1 MPPEPTTRPAPA
13 LSPAKLAL
21 REARL
26 RGASR
31 AAPIPRRPAGEDA
44 PLSFAQERLWFLDR
58 LQPGLTAYNL
68 GNGLR
73 FAGGVDEGALRRALG
88 EVARRHEALRTTF
101 REIHGTPVQVV
112 HPPAE
117 VPLPVD
123 DLSGLQ
129 GEEAEE
135 AVRRLAADET
145 ARPFDLAAGPLWR
158 ARLLRLAGN
167 EHVLLLCV
175 HHIVSD
181 GWSMGVLSRE
191 LMALYGAFA
200 AGRPSPLPELPVQ
213 YADFARWQREQLQGE
228 GLETQLAFWK
238 RLLAGMPELLELPT
252 DFPRP
257 AVQTYRGAREGFVLE
272 GELVQRLEA
281 LAHAEGASLFMVLLA
296 AYQVLLSRHAGTDD
310 VVVGSPI
317 AGRVRRE
324 TEPLVGS
331 FANTLVLRTDLSGDP
346 TFREV
351 VRRVRDV
358 TLGVYEH
365 QAMPFE
371 KLVAELRPER
381 SLSHSPLCQAG
392 FILLNLGTPG
402 APGAT
407 GATGDEGLRAVEMDG
422 GSALFDLNLVLNGHS
437 GGMRGHLEYRSD
449 LFTPATIR
457 RTAEQLRRVME
468 QVAADADVRLG
479 ALDLLAP
486 DERAWVVDAWNRTEA
501 PLAAERRIHR
511 LFEAQAARTPDA
523 VAVVFRDQ
531 SLTYA
536 ELDARAEALAGR
548 LVRLGAGPETRVAL
562 CLARSTTMVEAM
574 LAVLKAG
581 AAYVPLEPSDPA
593 DRLAFA
599 LRDCGAAL
607 LVTET
612 GLRGRFPVV
621 DAKIVVADDPAADP
635 AGDAAVDSARVR
647 READADNAAYVIYTS
662 GSTGK
667 PKGVV
672 VPHGNAAALF
682 AGMDARI
689 GGTIPGTW
697 LAQARIGFDMHV
709 MELLWTL
716 VRGFRV
722 VIQPELGVAHE
733 DEAIGQQIRRHGITH
748 LQCTPSLAAMVIAE
762 SGVEALGSL
771 QCLLLG
777 GETLPAELA
786 AQVRAVLPDGLVNVY
801 GPTETTVWST
811 THAVDADG
819 PVPVG
824 RPIANTRVYV
834 LHDGLRPQPVGL
846 PGELYIGGAGVA
858 RGYLGR
864 AALTAER
871 FVPDP
876 FAGGG
881 ARLYRTGDRA
891 RWRAD
896 GVLEY
901 GGRLDHQVKIRG
913 FRIEPGE
920 VEAVLRR
927 HPGVRDC
934 AVLVR
939 EDVPGDPRLVAYV
952 AGDAEQD
959 EFRAHLRR
967 GLPEY
972 MVPSAFVPVDALPLT
987 PNGKLDRRAL
997 PAPAYVD
1004 VRERYVAPRTDAET
1018 AMAAI
1023 WAEVLG
1029 REQVGVHDNFFAL
1042 GGHSLL
1048 AMRIISRVR
1057 AELGVELAVRVLFES
1072 PTVAGA
1078 AEQVEALAAADAE
1091 PLAGLT
1097 DEDLDAALSVAGE
1110 VEDLYPLAPQQEE
1123 MLRHVLSGRAGHI
1136 DQVQSVQRL
1145 EGPLDAG
1152 LLRQVWA
1159 EVVARHATL
1168 RTSFLW
1174 DGLRRPLQRV
1184 AMETELPWRVE
1195 DWRGMPATEQEAA
1208 LERYLAED
1216 RAHPLALDEPP
1227 LLRYALFRVGDEA
1240 HWLAWTHPP
1249 LLLDGGSRMLVQG
1262 EVSRLYAA
1270 RAAGRDLAPGNAP
1283 PYRDHVAWLARQDGV
1298 AAARYWQE
1306 ALAGFGGATP
1316 LGADRAPGGV
1326 RHAEAVRRG
1335 PDGYAERLADAAR
1348 RMRVVPGTLLQGA
1361 WALLLARRG
1370 GVDDVVF
1377 GSTGG
1382 GRPAALG
1389 GVEEMVGPFTTTLP
1403 LRVRVPGDARL
1414 GVWLAELQR
1423 TQLRMAEFEHAPLER
1438 VRQWSGIPDGAPLF
1452 ESTFQF
1458 ENHPVRHAG
1467 NAGPVRMDEVR
1478 VVSWTPYPLS
1488 LVVRSGTPFELV
1500 LKYDENRFDGAT
1512 VEGMLD
1518 QLGILL
1524 DQMCGNPDVPLAE
1537 LGMAGT

>member
-44 PLSFAQERLWFLDR
+44 PLSFSQERLWFLDR

-73 FAGGVDEGALRRALG
+73 FGGGVDEAALRRALA

-101 REIHGTPVQVV
+101 REANGTPVQVV
-112 HPPAE
+112 HPVTD
-117 VPLPVD
+117 VPVPVD
-123 DLSGLQ
+123 DLSGLE
-129 GEEAEE
+129 GADAEA
-135 AVRRLAADET
+135 AVRRLAAEET

-158 ARLLRLAGN
+158 VRLLRLAGD

-181 GWSMGVLSRE
+181 GWSMNVLTRE
-191 LMALYGAFA
+191 LMTLYGAFR

-228 GLETQLAFWK
+228 GLASQLAFWN

-257 AVQTYRGAREGFVLE
+257 AVQTYRGAREGLVLE
-272 GELVQRLEA
+272 GALVQRLEG

-296 AYQVLLSRHAGTDD
+296 AFQLLLSRHAGTDD

-317 AGRVRRE
+317 AGRVRKE
-324 TEPLVGS
+324 TEPLVGP

-346 TFREV
+346 SFREV

-365 QAMPFE
+365 QTIPFE

-392 FILLNLGTPG
+392 FVLLNLGTPAPAG
-402 APGAT
+402 APAD
-407 GATGDEGLRAVEMDG
+407 ARLRSVEMDG
-422 GSALFDLNLVLNGHS
+422 GTALFDLMLVLNGHS
-437 GGMRGHLEYRSD
+437 GGMRGYLEYRSD

-457 RTAEQLRRVME
+457 RTGEQLRRVME
-468 QVAADADVRLG
+468 QVAADPDVRLS

-486 DERAWVVDAWNRTEA
+486 DERAWVVDAWNRTDA
-501 PLAAERRIHR
+501 PVPAERRIHR
-511 LFEAQAARTPDA
+511 MFEAQAARTPDA

-536 ELDARAEALAGR
+536 ELDARAEAMAAR
-548 LVRLGAGPETRVAL
+548 LVRLGAGPETRVGL
-562 CLARSTTMVEAM
+562 CLSRSPRMVESM

-599 LRDCGAAL
+599 LRDCGASL
-607 LVTET
+607 LLTET
-612 GLRGRFPVV
+612 SLAARLPSAAVSV
-621 DAKIVVADDPAADP
+621 VVADDPAADP
-635 AGDAAVDSARVR
+635 AGGPAAAW

-662 GSTGK
+662 GSTGR

-672 VPHGNAAALF
+672 VSHGNAAALF
-682 AGMDARI
+682 AGMDERV

-709 MELLWTL
+709 LELLWTL

-722 VIQPELGVAHE
+722 VIHPELGMARE
-733 DEAIGQQIRRHGITH
+733 DETIGQQIRRHGITH
-748 LQCTPSLAAMVIAE
+748 LQCTPSLATMAIAE
-762 SGVEALGSL
+762 SGVEALGGL
-771 QCLLLG
+771 ERLFLG
-777 GETLPAELA
+777 GEALPAELA
-786 AQVRAVLPDGLVNVY
+786 AQIRAVLPDGLVNLY

-834 LHDGLRPQPVGL
+834 LAGGLRPQPAGL

-864 AALTAER
+864 PGLTAER

-876 FAGGG
+876 FAGEG

-891 RWRAD
+891 RWRTD

-901 GGRLDHQVKIRG
+901 LGRLDHQVKVRG
-913 FRIEPGE
+913 FRIELGE
-920 VEAVLRR
+920 VEVVLRR

-939 EDVPGDPRLVAYV
+939 EDNPGDPRLVAYV

-967 GLPEY
+967 SLPEY

-997 PAPAYVD
+997 PAPEYVD

-1078 AEQVEALAAADAE
+1078 AEQVEALAPVEAM

-1097 DEDLDAALSVAGE
+1097 DEDLDAALSVPGE
-1110 VEDLYPLAPQQEE
+1110 VEDLYPLAPLQEE
-1123 MLRHVLSGRAGHI
+1123 ILRHELSGGAGHTYHMQI
-1136 DQVQSVQRL
+1136 VQRL
-1145 EGPLDAG
+1145 EGPLDAE

-1159 EVVARHATL
+1159 EVVARHPIL

-1174 DGLRRPLQRV
+1174 EGLRRPLQRV

-1195 DWRGMPATEQEAA
+1195 DWRGMPAAEQDAA
-1208 LERYLAED
+1208 LDRYLAED
-1216 RAHPLALDEPP
+1216 RARPLALDEAP

-1240 HWLAWTHPP
+1240 HWLAWSQHQ
-1249 LLLDGGSRMLVQG
+1249 LLLDGWSKMLIYG
-1262 EVSRLYAA
+1262 EVSRMYQA
-1270 RAAGRDLAPGNAP
+1270 RAAGRDLQLGSAPS
-1283 PYRDHVAWLARQDGV
+1283 YRDHVAWLARQDPV
-1298 AAARYWQE
+1298 AAARYWQG

-1316 LGADRAPGGV
+1316 LGADRAAGPGDGV
-1326 RHAEAVRRG
+1326 RYAEALRRW
-1335 PDGYAERLADAAR
+1335 PAGYTDRLADAAR
-1348 RMRVVPGTLLQGA
+1348 RMRVTPNTLLQGA
-1361 WALLLARRG
+1361 WVLFLARRG

-1377 GSTGG
+1377 GNMGW
-1382 GRPAALG
+1382 GRPPALG
-1389 GVEEMVGPFTTTLP
+1389 GVESMVGPFINTLP

-1414 GVWLAELQR
+1414 GAWLAELQR
-1423 TQLRMAEFEHAPLER
+1423 TQSRLSEFEHTPLER
-1438 VRQWSGIPDGAPLF
+1438 VRQWSGIPDGTPLF
-1452 ESTFQF
+1452 ESMFMF
-1458 ENHPVRHAG
+1458 ENYPVQDLGSGGAG
-1467 NAGPVRMDEVR
+1467 RAMRVEEVR
-1478 VVSWTPYPLS
+1478 VVYWAPYPLS
-1488 LVVRSGTPFELV
+1488 LIVHSRTHFELV

-1512 VEGMLD
+1512 IDGMLEG
-1518 QLGILL
+1518 LGALL

-1537 LGMAGT
+1537 LGTAGA

>member
-1 MPPEPTTRPAPA
+1 MTMPPEPTTRPAPA

-31 AAPIPRRPAGEDA
+31 AAPIPRRPADEDA

-58 LQPGLTAYNL
+58 LQPDLTAYNL

-73 FAGGVDEGALRRALG
+73 FAGGVDEGALRRALA
-88 EVARRHEALRTTF
+88 EVMRRHESLRTTF
-101 REIHGTPVQVV
+101 REANGTPVQVV
-112 HPPAE
+112 HPPAD

-123 DLSGLQ
+123 DLTGLE
-129 GEEAEE
+129 GAEAEA
-135 AVRRLAADET
+135 AVHRLAGDET

-158 ARLLRLAGN
+158 ARLLRLGGD

-181 GWSMGVLSRE
+181 GWSMGVLTRE
-191 LMALYGAFA
+191 LTALYAAFA
-200 AGRPSPLPELPVQ
+200 AGRPSPLTELPVQ

-228 GLETQLAFWK
+228 GLASQLAFWK

-257 AVQTYRGAREGFVLE
+257 AVQTYRGARESFVLE
-272 GELVQRLEA
+272 GELTAGLEA
-281 LAHAEGASLFMVLLA
+281 LAHAEGASLFMVLLSA
-296 AYQVLLSRHAGTDD
+296 FQVLLSRHAGTDD

-317 AGRVRRE
+317 AGRVRKE
-324 TEPLVGS
+324 TEALVGP

-358 TLGVYEH
+358 TLGAYEH
-365 QAMPFE
+365 QTVPFE

-402 APGAT
+402 AVADT
-407 GATGDEGLRAVEMDG
+407 RLRPVEMDG
-422 GSALFDLNLVLNGHS
+422 ASALFDLNLILNGHS

-449 LFTPATIR
+449 LFRPATIR
-457 RTAEQLRRVME
+457 RTAEQLRRVMA
-468 QVAADADVRLG
+468 QVGADPDVRLS

-486 DERAWVVDAWNRTEA
+486 DERAWVVDAWNRTDA
-501 PLAAERRIHR
+501 PLPAERRIHR

-536 ELDARAEALAGR
+536 ELDARAEALAAR
-548 LVRLGAGPETRVAL
+548 LVRLGAGPEARVGI
-562 CLARSTTMVEAM
+562 CLARSPVMVEAL

-599 LRDCGAAL
+599 LRDCGASL

-612 GLRGRFPVV
+612 SLAARLPAV
-621 DAKIVVADDPAADP
+621 DAAVVVADDPAADP
-635 AGDAAVDSARVR
+635 AGDPSAPRG
-647 READADNAAYVIYTS
+647 EADADNAAYVIYTS
-662 GSTGK
+662 GSTGT

-682 AGMDARI
+682 AGMDERV

-709 MELLWTL
+709 LELLWTL

-722 VIQPELGVAHE
+722 VIHPELGMARE
-733 DEAIGQQIRRHGITH
+733 DETIGQQIRRHGITH
-748 LQCTPSLAAMVIAE
+748 LQCTPSLATMAIAE
-762 SGVEALGSL
+762 SGVEALGGL
-771 QCLLLG
+771 ERLFLG
-777 GETLPAELA
+777 GEALPAELA
-786 AQVRAVLPDGLVNVY
+786 EQLRVVLPDGLVNLY

-819 PVPVG
+819 PVPIG

-834 LHDGLRPQPVGL
+834 LDGGLRPQPVGL
-846 PGELYIGGAGVA
+846 PGELCIGGAGVA

-864 AALTAER
+864 AGLTAER

-876 FAGGG
+876 FGSDAG

-891 RWRAD
+891 RWRAE

-901 GGRLDHQVKIRG
+901 LGRMDHQVKIRG

-927 HPGVRDC
+927 HPGVREC
-934 AVLVR
+934 AVIVR
-939 EDVPGDPRLVAYV
+939 EDHPGDPRLVAYV
-952 AGDAEQD
+952 AGDAEPD
-959 EFRAHLRR
+959 AFRAHLRR
-967 GLPEY
+967 RLPEY
-972 MVPSAFVPVDALPLT
+972 MVPAAFVPVDTLPLT

-997 PAPAYVD
+997 PAPEYVD

-1057 AELGVELAVRVLFES
+1057 AEFGVELAVRVLFES

-1078 AEQVEALAAADAE
+1078 AEQVEAMAPVDAM

-1097 DEDLDAALSVAGE
+1097 DEDLDAALSVDGE
-1110 VEDLYPLAPQQEE
+1110 VEDLYPLAPLQEE
-1123 MLRHVLSGRAGHI
+1123 ILRHELSGGAGHTYHMQI
-1136 DQVQSVQRL
+1136 VQRL

-1159 EVVARHATL
+1159 DVLARHPIL

-1184 AMETELPWRVE
+1184 AMEADLPWRVE
-1195 DWRGMPATEQEAA
+1195 DWRGMPAAEQDAA
-1208 LERYLAED
+1208 LDRYLAED
-1216 RAHPLALDEPP
+1216 RARPLVLDEAP
-1227 LLRYALFRVGDEA
+1227 LLRYALFRVGEQA
-1240 HWLAWTHPP
+1240 HWLAWTQHQ
-1249 LLLDGGSRMLVQG
+1249 LLLDGWSKMLIYA
-1262 EVSRLYAA
+1262 EVSRLYQA
-1270 RAAGRDLAPGNAP
+1270 RAAGRALELGSAPS
-1283 PYRDHVAWLARQDGV
+1283 YRDHVAWLGRQDPV
-1298 AAARYWQE
+1298 AAARYWQG
-1306 ALAGFGGATP
+1306 ALADFGGATP
-1316 LGADRAPGGV
+1316 LGADRAPGAGDGV
-1326 RHAEAVRRG
+1326 RYAEALRRW
-1335 PDGYAERLADAAR
+1335 PAGYTDRLADAAR
-1348 RMRVVPGTLLQGA
+1348 RMRVTPNTLLQGA
-1361 WALLLARRG
+1361 WALFLARRAG
-1370 GVDDVVF
+1370 GEDVVF
-1377 GSTGG
+1377 GNMGW
-1382 GRPAALG
+1382 GRPPALG
-1389 GVEEMVGPFTTTLP
+1389 RVEEMVGPFINTLP
-1403 LRVRVPGDARL
+1403 LRVRVPGDARM
-1414 GVWLAELQR
+1414 GAWLAELQR
-1423 TQLRMAEFEHAPLER
+1423 TQSRMSEFEHTPLER
-1438 VRQWSGIPDGAPLF
+1438 VRHWSGIPDGTPLF
-1452 ESTFQF
+1452 ESMFMF
-1458 ENHPVRHAG
+1458 ENYPKQDLGSGGAAPAMRV
-1467 NAGPVRMDEVR
+1467 DEVR
-1478 VVSWTPYPLS
+1478 VVYWAPYPLS
-1488 LVVRSGTPFELV
+1488 LIVHSRTHFELV
-1500 LKYDENRFDGAT
+1500 LKYDENRFDRAT
-1512 VEGMLD
+1512 IEAMLE
-1518 QLGILL
+1518 QLGSLL
-1524 DQMCGNPDVPLAE
+1524 DQMCGSPDTPLAD
-1537 LGMAGT
+1537 LGTAGA